1 MTVVTKQAG
10 SLRERKRVATRQAIL
25 AAAIA
30 LFSERGF
37 ESPTIEQIAASA
49 EIGKGTV
56 YNYFATKEEILVAF
70 MVELEGKFQRR
81 ISRYAEAEGGLEHI
95 LTEVLWFQFRLKQPY
110 LGFVRIFLA
119 QLILRCSEL
128 QEHVLRMQA
137 AVDPPMIHLFTRL
150 RERGLIPGEC
160 DVLTLVHEFKCMHF
174 GLSCLW
180 AMEEP
185 PFPNARAAIAA
196 QVGWF
201 AGRLERRTR

>member
-30 LFSERGF
+30 LFSEHGF

-49 EIGKGTV
+49 GIGKGTV

-70 MVELEGKFQRR
+70 MVELEGKFQHR
-81 ISRYAEAEGGLEHI
+81 IARYADAEGPLERI
-95 LTEVLWFQFRLKQPY
+95 LVDVLLFQFRLKQPY
-110 LGFVRIFLA
+110 LGFVRVFLA
-119 QLILRCSEL
+119 QLILRCGEL
-128 QEHVLRMQA
+128 QEHVLRMQT
-137 AVDPPMIHLFTRL
+137 AVDPPLLQLFGRL
-150 RERGLIPGEC
+150 RERGLIPGGC
-160 DVLTLVHEFKCMHF
+160 DVAVVVHEFKCMHF

-185 PFPNARAAIAA
+185 PFHNATAAIAA
-196 QVGWF
+196 QAGWF
-201 AGRLERRTR
+201 ALKVKGNTR